1 MTVLLDSSAS
11 NGRKFG
17 VASVGSNPI
26 VLLLSG
32 FSSLDGGVGVRLKR
46 NTPLRDVVLF
56 QLVSLRKRSK
66 CRQLDF
72 CYDFEQ

>member
-1 MTVLLDSSAS
+1 MTVLLDGSAS

-32 FSSLDGGVGVRLKR
+32 FSSSDGGVGVRLKQ
-46 NTPLRDVVLF
+46 NT
-56 QLVSLRKRSK
+56 
-66 CRQLDF
+66 C
-72 CYDFEQ
+72 

>member
-1 MTVLLDSSAS
+1 MTVLLDGSAS

-17 VASVGSNPI
+17 VALVGSNPI

-32 FSSLDGGVGVRLKR
+32 FSSSDGGVRVRLKR

-56 QLVSLRKRSK
+56 RLVSLHKRGE